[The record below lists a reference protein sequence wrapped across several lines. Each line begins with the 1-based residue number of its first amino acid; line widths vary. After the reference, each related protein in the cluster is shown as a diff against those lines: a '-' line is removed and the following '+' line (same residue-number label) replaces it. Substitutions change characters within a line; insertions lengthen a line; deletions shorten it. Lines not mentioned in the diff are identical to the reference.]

1 MLQARGIMLVLN
13 HNIIPMSA
21 SQLSTGLSLSIFPRE
36 TAEALQTFAAF
47 LGKGGKAAEAFQSF
61 ATFLGEGAERGGPE
75 AFADFEIGLH
85 KRGLGRAVTG
95 KHAGTRTPARSA
107 GPVGSSTGPP
117 KRRRKPTLFG
127 PVKFLRP
134 LYRSPGSPSFSPVDE
149 GLGLQVPHG
158 SGGARRSHAPVP
170 LHAGGRSQNP
180 QTDGRHEPVVELRA
194 C

>member
-13 HNIIPMSA
+13 HNIRSIPMSA

-61 ATFLGEGAERGGPE
+61 AAFLGEGAERGGPE
-75 AFADFEIGLH
+75 AFTDFEIGLH
-85 KRGLGRAVTG
+85 KRGLGRAVIG

-107 GPVGSSTGPP
+107 GPAGSSRQSDIENPRCSVRSSSCVRCTA
-117 KRRRKPTLFG
+117 RR
-127 PVKFLRP
+127 
-134 LYRSPGSPSFSPVDE
+134 E
-149 GLGLQVPHG
+149 
-158 SGGARRSHAPVP
+158 ARRSHRSTKAWACKYLTGPAARGDAPVP

-180 QTDGRHEPVVELRA
+180 QTGHEPVVELRA